1 MLHLVQE
8 ICTRVVI
15 IDRGKK
21 VADGTIDELAAQAQ
35 MAGAGSTLEQIFLQ
49 VTARDVTMS
58 QSGASES

>member
-1 MLHLVQE
+1 VQE

-49 VTARDVTMS
+49 VTARDETAS
-58 QSGASES
+58 PSGASQS